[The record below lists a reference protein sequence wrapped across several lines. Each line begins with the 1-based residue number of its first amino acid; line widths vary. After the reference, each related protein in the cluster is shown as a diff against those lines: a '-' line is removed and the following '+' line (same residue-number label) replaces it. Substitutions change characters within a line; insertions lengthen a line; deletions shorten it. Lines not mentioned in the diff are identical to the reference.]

1 MNLHRL
7 LAQRAEAG
15 KPVRVGLIGGGKFG
29 TMFLAQARSTPGL
42 QVLGVAD
49 LQPDR
54 ARRFMRDAGWP
65 DEQMDAPDFD
75 AARSTGRTHL
85 DRRRPWP

>member
-1 MNLHRL
+1 
-7 LAQRAEAG
+7 
-15 KPVRVGLIGGGKFG
+15 
-29 TMFLAQARSTPGL
+29 MFLAQARSTPGL

-85 DRRRPWP
+85 TDDGASLIAAPGLDVVVDAGAAQAL